1 MIVFSKD
8 LLLFLQ
14 NRNTQYFGFTRD
26 EATHLALPREPASW
40 HTGQVS
46 LVTRLPKRGES
57 M

>member
-1 MIVFSKD
+1 LFFSKD

-14 NRNTQYFGFTRD
+14 NRNTHYSGFTRD

-40 HTGQVS
+40 YIGQVS
-46 LVTRLPKRGES
+46 LVTRLQKRGES